1 MLQVSLVNTH
11 RQSFVIFNI
20 LSFSA
25 GKITYLWKMTFP
37 LDWSPPLAAH
47 LHEGS
52 SFVFRLGQ
60 DFFLAV
66 KSKYYT

>member
-1 MLQVSLVNTH
+1 MIPLT
-11 RQSFVIFNI
+11 F
-20 LSFSA
+20 
-25 GKITYLWKMTFP
+25 TFP

>member
-1 MLQVSLVNTH
+1 MVY
-11 RQSFVIFNI
+11 SFIQLLTI
-20 LSFSA
+20 TIEITLLPYLPS
-25 GKITYLWKMTFP
+25 GKVTSLWKITFP